1 MADKPFPNTEPGI
14 NLLLQSL
21 AANLGT
27 YKSILPVL
35 QADIDFIIAAAA
47 NFQYLINMAPQVS
60 DAKESYTKFKDTY
73 FNASVGDSAP
83 SVPTFPIIAV
93 PNPATVGLI
102 TETKAIVKRIKA
114 APGYT
119 DVIGEALGLVDGGS
133 ETTVDEITAALKLKA
148 LSNSRVEVSFSK
160 QGQDAMRVEFKRKGE
175 SNWTL
180 ADVFTSS
187 PGIHDAPSVPP
198 DEPESREYRGV
209 LIKKNTAVGNVSPA
223 YTVVT
228 TP

>member
-1 MADKPFPNTEPGI
+1 
-14 NLLLQSL
+14 
-21 AANLGT
+21 
-27 YKSILPVL
+27 
-35 QADIDFIIAAAA
+35 
-47 NFQYLINMAPQVS
+47 
-60 DAKESYTKFKDTY
+60 
-73 FNASVGDSAP
+73 
-83 SVPTFPIIAV
+83 
-93 PNPATVGLI
+93 
-102 TETKAIVKRIKA
+102 
-114 APGYT
+114 
-119 DVIGEALGLVDGGS
+119 
-133 ETTVDEITAALKLKA
+133 
-148 LSNSRVEVSFSK
+148 
-160 QGQDAMRVEFKRKGE
+160 MRVEFKRKGE